1 LCQQGPLRYNS
12 EISSYNPPTDPLDAG
27 RPLKHRLP
35 VKLSAMSSGDGGGI
49 LDSVAEASDD
59 GQCSTVN
66 DYSPNQHKLPRR
78 NDEEDEKLEDDNDE
92 AIDGNSGND
101 C

>member
-1 LCQQGPLRYNS
+1 MRCNS
-12 EISSYNPPTDPLDAG
+12 EISSNNPPTNRLAAG

-35 VKLSAMSSGDGGGI
+35 VKPSAMSSGDGGGI
-49 LDSVAEASDD
+49 LDSCAEASDD
-59 GQCSTVN
+59 DRHGQCSTVN
-66 DYSPNQHKLPRR
+66 DYSLSQHKLPLRD
-78 NDEEDEKLEDDNDE
+78 DEEDEKLEDDNGE